1 MKADED
7 IYRKL
12 YQAKLSKLYV
22 LIILNETLKAQKI
35 NTDNSKQLLHKNI
48 HNKKGRTIMSQNTK
62 LISIL
67 TQMSVISDKLYT
79 ATNDKKYYKL
89 SIVSNRLAELE
100 MQNLPTND
108 ILLILRNE
116 GYITDDMLA
125 EISSSEQSQPL
136 Q

>member
-1 MKADED
+1 
-7 IYRKL
+7 
-12 YQAKLSKLYV
+12 
-22 LIILNETLKAQKI
+22 
-35 NTDNSKQLLHKNI
+35 
-48 HNKKGRTIMSQNTK
+48 MSQNTEI
-62 LISIL
+62 ISIL
-67 TQMSVISDKLYT
+67 TQMSFISDKLYT